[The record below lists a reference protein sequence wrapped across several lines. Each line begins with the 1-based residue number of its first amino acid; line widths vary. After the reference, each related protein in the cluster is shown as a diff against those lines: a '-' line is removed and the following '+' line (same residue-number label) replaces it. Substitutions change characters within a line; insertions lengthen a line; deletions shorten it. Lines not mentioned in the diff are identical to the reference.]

1 MNSYDRIYNL
11 LTEAKSPASHGAD
24 VFQKKLGNAGPGETK
39 RAEDALKASKEATE
53 RRRKR
58 QEAVNFKRGQKIFG
72 KYKGFVPGTPESRPI
87 AASERQKLARQGMVP
102 PRVGGRTRRG
112 MR

>member
-1 MNSYDRIYNL
+1 MNSYGRIYNL
-11 LTEAKSPASHGAD
+11 LTEVKGPESHGAD

-39 RAEDALKASKEATE
+39 RAEAARKASEEATE

-58 QEAVNFKRGQKIFG
+58 LKAVKFKRGQKLLG
-72 KYKGFVPGTPESRPI
+72 GYKGFVPGTPESRPL
-87 AASERQKLARQGMVP
+87 AASERENLARQGMVP

>member
-11 LTEAKSPASHGAD
+11 LTEVKSPESHGAD

-39 RAEDALKASKEATE
+39 RAEAALKASKEATE

-58 QEAVNFKRGQKIFG
+58 LKAVTFKRGQKIFG
-72 KYKGFVPGTPESRPI
+72 KYKGFVPGTPESRPL
-87 AASERQKLARQGMVP
+87 AASEKEKLARQGFVT

>member
-1 MNSYDRIYNL
+1 MNAYERIYNL

-24 VFQKKLGNAGPGETK
+24 VFHKKLGNAGPGETK
-39 RAEDALKASKEATE
+39 RGEAAIKASKEATK

-58 QEAVNFKRGQKIFG
+58 QEAVKFKRGQKIFG
-72 KYKGFVPGTPESRPI
+72 KYKGFVPGTPESRPL
-87 AASERQKLARQGMVP
+87 AASEKEKLARQGMVP